1 MPLPNR
7 VKEIMKILEDKTKPV
22 LSKAKAVK
30 LLDELGYY
38 IVILGKEFF
47 LISDALPC
55 ITKKIIGIN
64 IIVSVYGNTQ
74 LYVTWNQNCYEQIPI
89 IRIGSIVKIEKE
101 LLQENRRLPNKD
113 IPYIRLSATS
123 KTALGLALTKREIYD
138 NLASYASKNH
148 LNDYYFDDKIYN
160 NLGESNAQST

>member
-38 IVILGKEFF
+38 IVILGEEKDN
-47 LISDALPC
+47 LSIPQCTS
-55 ITKKIIGIN
+55 KKIIGID
-64 IIVSVYGNTQ
+64 IIVSIYSNTM
-74 LYVTWNQNCYEQIPI
+74 LYVTWNQNCYEQIPE
-89 IRIGSIVKIEKE
+89 IRIGSVVTIERE
-101 LLQENRRLPNKD
+101 LLQKNRKLPRRD

-123 KTALGLALTKREIYD
+123 KTALDLALTKREIYD